1 MKLLENVKKL
11 IEMYRIGETRKVLDV
26 FDQEV
31 LTIPDTQVFR
41 KKGVISIDFEKN
53 SVLQS
58 FLDKILEINPQDPE
72 IISRKALIFEFQG
85 DIEKATNFAN
95 KSLEIDSENSI
106 ALQTKGIIAFNNNEY
121 HTSIKYFDIVLRKNE
136 NDSLSLLNKGL
147 ALEQMGKSEDA
158 MNCFR
163 KLFNFDSL
171 NNASLDSL
179 ILHIIDWCGNDYV
192 NSYADQTLIKKPND
206 KLALKI
212 KEHVVLNENQTK
224 QKIFEIYDKYLHRQP
239 DQEGIDYFESLFA
252 QGKNI
257 EDVENILKN
266 SEEGKN
272 YWN

>member
-1 MKLLENVKKL
+1 MKLFENIQKL
-11 IEMYRIGETRKVLDV
+11 IEMYRNGETRKVLDI

-31 LTIPDTQVFR
+31 LVTPDTQAFR
-41 KKGVISIDFEKN
+41 KKGVIPIDFEKN
-53 SVLQS
+53 SDLQS
-58 FLDKILEINPQDPE
+58 FLDKILEINPTDPE
-72 IISRKALIFEFQG
+72 IMARKALIFEFQG
-85 DIEKATNFAN
+85 DTEKATNYAD
-95 KSLEIDSENSI
+95 KSLEIDSENNI

-121 HTSIKYFDIVLRKNE
+121 HISIKYFDIVLRKNE

-147 ALEQMGKSEDA
+147 AFELMGKSEDA

-163 KLFNFDSL
+163 KLFNLDSL

-192 NSYADQTLIKKPND
+192 NSYADQILTKKPND

-212 KEHVVLNENQTK
+212 KEHVVLNENQTI
-224 QKIFEIYDKYLHRQP
+224 QKIFELFNKYLHRKP

-252 QGKNI
+252 QGKKI
-257 EDVENILKN
+257 EDIENIFKN